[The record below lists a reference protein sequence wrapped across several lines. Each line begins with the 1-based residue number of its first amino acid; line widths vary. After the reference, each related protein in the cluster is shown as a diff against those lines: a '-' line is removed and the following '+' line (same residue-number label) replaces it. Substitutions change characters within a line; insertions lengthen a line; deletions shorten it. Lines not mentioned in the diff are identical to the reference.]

1 MRPILPSGDLATR
14 IVAML
19 AAETLRFL
27 HNPYNRGVMP
37 RPLSLDTPLE
47 VERLQI
53 EGWRRMSPADKA
65 RMVTTLTTAA
75 IEMAKAGIRQRHP
88 DESPESHRMRLAE
101 ILHGPELA
109 RRMFPNL
116 PAR

>member
-1 MRPILPSGDLATR
+1 VT
-14 IVAML
+14 
-19 AAETLRFL
+19 
-27 HNPYNRGVMP
+27 P

-53 EGWRRMSPADKA
+53 EGWRRMSLADKA
-65 RMVTTLTTAA
+65 RMVTALTTAA
-75 IEMAKAGIRQRHP
+75 IEMANAGIRHRHP

-116 PAR
+116 PVR

>member
-1 MRPILPSGDLATR
+1 
-14 IVAML
+14 VA
-19 AAETLRFL
+19 
-27 HNPYNRGVMP
+27 P
-37 RPLSLDTPLE
+37 RPLSLDTSPE

-65 RMVTTLTTAA
+65 QMVTALTTAA

-88 DESPESHRMRLAE
+88 DESLESHRMRLAE

-109 RRMFPNL
+109 RRLFPDL
-116 PAR
+116 LARPSR

>member
-1 MRPILPSGDLATR
+1 MSIAVSSTSRES
-14 IVAML
+14 
-19 AAETLRFL
+19 AEAP
-27 HNPYNRGVMP
+27 NPYNRGVKP

-65 RMVTTLTTAA
+65 AMVTALTAA
-75 IEMAKAGIRQRHP
+75 VIEMAKAGIRQRHP
-88 DESPESHRMRLAE
+88 DESSEVHRMRLAE

-109 RRMFPNL
+109 RRMFPNM
-116 PAR
+116 PPV